1 MVTTTSRRFGDKVA
15 LVFGGNSGIGLA
27 SAEAFSAEGALV
39 VITGRDSGTLAAAA
53 ERIGPGTLAV
63 RSDISNLAE
72 LDALYAQVREQHGR
86 IDVLFVNA
94 GIGTFAPVRD
104 VTPERW
110 DEVHDVNLRG
120 AFFAAQKALPLMRR
134 GGSIV
139 FTGSIGS
146 VLAAPGNAIYA
157 AAKAGLR
164 AVARIFAAEL
174 VAEGIRVN
182 LVSPGPTETPIITRN
197 VGMSADAVDALR
209 AMMIANTPM
218 KRMGRPEEIA
228 RAVLFLASDE
238 ASFITGI
245 DLFVDGGVI
254 EL

>member
-1 MVTTTSRRFGDKVA
+1 MSRRFVNKVV

-27 SAEAFSAEGALV
+27 AATDFAVEGARV
-39 VITGRDSGTLAAAA
+39 VVTGRDAKTLASAQQA
-53 ERIGPGTLAV
+53 IGPGTLAI
-63 RSDISNLAE
+63 RSDIADLAA
-72 LDALYAQVREQHGR
+72 LDDVYRQVRERHGH

-94 GIGTFAPVRD
+94 GIGGFVPAVD
-104 VTPERW
+104 VTPEYW
-110 DEVHDVNLRG
+110 DSVHAVNLRG
-120 AFFAAQKALPLMRR
+120 CFFAAQKALPLMGK
-134 GGSIV
+134 GGSMV

-146 VLAAPGNAIYA
+146 QLAAPGNVTYG

-164 AVARIFAAEL
+164 AVARNFASEL
-174 VAEGIRVN
+174 LAQGIRVN
-182 LVSPGPTETPIITRN
+182 MVSPGATETPILYRN
-197 VGMSADAVDALR
+197 PGMDEKAVDGLR
-209 AMMIANTPM
+209 RMMIANTPM
-218 KRMGRPEEIA
+218 KRMGTPEEVA

>member
-1 MVTTTSRRFGDKVA
+1 MSRRFDNKVV

-27 SAEAFSAEGALV
+27 AARDFAAEGARV
-39 VITGRDSGTLAAAA
+39 IITGRDAETLGGAQQAIGSGTLA
-53 ERIGPGTLAV
+53 I
-63 RSDISNLAE
+63 RSDIADLVA
-72 LDALYAQVREQHGR
+72 LDEVYRQVRERHGR

-94 GIGTFAPVRD
+94 GVGGFVPAAA
-104 VTPERW
+104 VTPEFW
-110 DEVHDVNLRG
+110 DSVHAVNLRG
-120 AFFAAQKALPLMRR
+120 CFFAAQKALPLMGK

-146 VLAAPGNAIYA
+146 QLAAPGNVTYG

-164 AVARIFAAEL
+164 AVARNFASEL
-174 VAEGIRVN
+174 LGQGIRVN
-182 LVSPGPTETPIITRN
+182 MVSPGATETPILYRN
-197 VGMSADAVDALR
+197 PGMDEKAVDGLR
-209 AMMIANTPM
+209 QMMIANTPM
-218 KRMGRPEEIA
+218 KRMGTPEEIA

-245 DLFVDGGVI
+245 DLFVDGGVV